1 MAKLSF
7 LEFASSTL
15 KSSPL
20 LKNVEAAKKKARPKD
35 PAVINFLEI
44 LDFYKANE
52 REPSITGDVNERKL
66 ANQLRAYRTRLRAKV
81 EQYDD
86 VGLLDMAAEEEPKKQ
101 PTGVVRSFAEM
112 LKSDK
117 HGLLAGTDASIFDI
131 KHVKDRNEA
140 LRNMPDEIASR
151 KRCADFG
158 MFEKTFRDI
167 QQAIAMKTAK
177 VMRFRSEVQVDVGYF
192 YVLNGVLCYVAEI
205 LDDRKEEIAL
215 NVVERDNPRFRVI
228 FDNGVETNI
237 LKRSLARA
245 LYKDPHGRIVIPS
258 GEDAEILVPDT
269 GAEKMR
275 ETGCVYIL
283 SSETN
288 APTLADM
295 KRRGML
301 HKIGFSTQ
309 DVYERIRGAETDPT
323 YLEAP
328 VKVEANIR
336 CFNLDPRKM
345 ESLIHAFLANQR
357 ISMTMFT
364 RTGRANVPRE
374 WYNVDLETALEVAKH
389 IADGTI
395 MEYRMDNT
403 TNRIKRIEE

>member
-1 MAKLSF
+1 MTS
-7 LEFASSTL
+7 
-15 KSSPL
+15 
-20 LKNVEAAKKKARPKD
+20 N
-35 PAVINFLEI
+35 
-44 LDFYKANE
+44 
-52 REPSITGDVNERKL
+52 
-66 ANQLRAYRTRLRAKV
+66 
-81 EQYDD
+81 
-86 VGLLDMAAEEEPKKQ
+86 
-101 PTGVVRSFAEM
+101 
-112 LKSDK
+112 
-117 HGLLAGTDASIFDI
+117 
-131 KHVKDRNEA
+131 
-140 LRNMPDEIASR
+140 
-151 KRCADFG
+151 
-158 MFEKTFRDI
+158 
-167 QQAIAMKTAK
+167 
-177 VMRFRSEVQVDVGYF
+177 
-192 YVLNGVLCYVAEI
+192 
-205 LDDRKEEIAL
+205 
-215 NVVERDNPRFRVI
+215 
-228 FDNGVETNI
+228 
-237 LKRSLARA
+237 
-245 LYKDPHGRIVIPS
+245 GRIVIPS

-364 RTGRANVPRE
+364 RTGRAYVPRE